1 MEGWIRP
8 LRSDRLSAAGGSYG
22 GKQGGGRDTAAAKK
36 MGPKQQPSLW
46 LAFCNVIQTI
56 AWSTMAMSQGYFGVG
71 WFRSH
76 SHKRQALQAK

>member
-36 MGPKQQPSLW
+36 DGSKAAAVIMAGLLQCDTNYSMEYNGHVSRLFWGWLVSLP
-46 LAFCNVIQTI
+46 L
-56 AWSTMAMSQGYFGVG
+56 S
-71 WFRSH
+71 
-76 SHKRQALQAK
+76 